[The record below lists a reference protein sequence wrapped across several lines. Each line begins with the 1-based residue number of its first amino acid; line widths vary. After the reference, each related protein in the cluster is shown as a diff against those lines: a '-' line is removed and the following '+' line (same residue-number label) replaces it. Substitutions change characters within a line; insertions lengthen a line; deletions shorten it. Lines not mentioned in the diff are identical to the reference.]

1 MLLEHIFDHIDGATT
16 CATTFC
22 CNALNLALKKATSV
36 VVPPLIAQ

>member
-1 MLLEHIFDHIDGATT
+1 MLLEHICDHIDGATT

-22 CNALNLALKKATSV
+22 CNALNLALKKATSG